1 MRSLLTRL
9 AILAGVVLVLA
20 LPAVSTGSSTGL
32 ALSGV
37 SLLLAIAALRVAA
50 AVVRPTVI
58 TVGARSHAHR
68 EALSE
73 MAAPRHP
80 ATAGRPQARAP
91 GFVVVA

>member
-1 MRSLLTRL
+1 MTRL
-9 AILAGVVLVLA
+9 AVLAGVVVVLA
-20 LPAVSTGSSTGL
+20 LPAVSTGSTGGL
-32 ALSGV
+32 ALAGA
-37 SLLLAIAALRVAA
+37 SLLLAIAALRVAV

-58 TVGARSHAHR
+58 TVGARSRAHR

-91 GFVVVA
+91 GFAVAA